1 MDEGGSMRIN
11 NIYAENYRGIRKID
25 VDFKSN
31 FTILCGENG
40 IGKSTVLFAIANSF
54 GQFYQSNLR
63 VSESAQLKLNF
74 TGRDNKNHSVGLGK
88 GSYRPQSNVCSNLN
102 MFAPFL
108 NEDGKSEN
116 IYIDNVEQLISP
128 LFIGP
133 YRNVVYK
140 KISGMT
146 AEGSITENRKKCI
159 SSSAS
164 ALSMGELPDIKQWMI
179 NRYFIID
186 KDWALT
192 ERYNWES
199 ILSSL
204 SSSLIFG
211 GALSFDNIERDLE
224 PSFIVNGNKVYLEE
238 LSSGF
243 KSVISILFSIVEW
256 IEGTN
261 ESEDAKIDVAKGTV
275 LIDEIDAHLHPSWQ
289 TKIKKVLEN
298 TFPNIQFIV
307 TTHSPHVISSG
318 DENEVL
324 ILSNNNGELSAK
336 VVSASLEFWKTDNIY
351 RDIMSFETLY
361 DERVNDLID
370 KVEDLIDGQHFS
382 EAKEIVDIYAS
393 QSHPEDNTPKALIR
407 RINNVMK
414 KEGF

>member
-1 MDEGGSMRIN
+1 MRIN

-102 MFAPFL
+102 MYAPFL

-361 DERVNDLID
+361 DEKVNDLID

>member
-1 MDEGGSMRIN
+1 MRIN

-25 VDFKSN
+25 IDFKSN

-40 IGKSTVLFAIANSF
+40 IGKSTILFAIANSF
-54 GQFYQSNLR
+54 GQFYQNNLR
-63 VSESAQLKLNF
+63 LSEDAQIKLNF
-74 TGRDNKNHSVGLGK
+74 TGRDNKHHSIGFGK
-88 GSYRPQSNVCSNLN
+88 NSYKPQSNVYSGLHQ
-102 MFAPFL
+102 FAPFL
-108 NEDGKSEN
+108 NEDGISEE
-116 IYIDNVEQLISP
+116 IFIQNVEQLISP

-146 AEGSITENRKKCI
+146 AEGSTTENRI
-159 SSSAS
+159 NYINSSAS
-164 ALSMGELPDIKQWMI
+164 ALSMGQLPDIKQWMI
-179 NRYFIID
+179 NRYFVID
-186 KDWALT
+186 KDWALI
-192 ERYNWES
+192 ERYNWEA
-199 ILSSL
+199 ILTSL

-211 GALSFDNIERDLE
+211 GKFSFNNIGKDLE

-324 ILSNNNGELSAK
+324 ILSNKDGELSAK
-336 VVSASLEFWKTDNIY
+336 VVSRSLEFWKTDNIY

-361 DERVNDLID
+361 DEKVNDLID
-370 KVEDLIDGQHFS
+370 KVEDLIDAQHYS
-382 EAKEIVDIYAS
+382 EAKEIIGIYAS

>member
-1 MDEGGSMRIN
+1 MMRIN
-11 NIYAENYRGIRKID
+11 NIYAENYRGLTKID
-25 VDFKSN
+25 IDFKSN

-40 IGKSTVLFAIANSF
+40 VGKSTVLFAIANSF
-54 GQFYQSNLR
+54 GQFYQNNLR
-63 VSESAQLKLNF
+63 VSENAQLKLNF
-74 TGRDNKNHSVGLGK
+74 TGRDDKQHSVGLGRN
-88 GSYRPQSNVCSNLN
+88 SFRPQSNVSSSLH
-102 MFAPFL
+102 MFAPFVHE
-108 NEDGKSEN
+108 NGEAED
-116 IYIDNVEQLISP
+116 IYINNIEQLISP

-133 YRNVVYK
+133 YRNVMYK
-140 KISGMT
+140 KINGMT
-146 AEGSITENRKKCI
+146 SEGSTPENRKKYI

-164 ALSMGELPDIKQWMI
+164 ALSMGQLPDIKQWMI
-179 NRYFIID
+179 NRYFVID
-186 KDWALT
+186 KDWAKI

-211 GALSFDNIERDLE
+211 GGLSFNNIEKDLE
-224 PSFIVNGNKVYLEE
+224 PSFIVNGRKVYLEE

-324 ILSNNNGELSAK
+324 ILSNKDGELSAK
-336 VVSASLEFWKTDNIY
+336 VVSTSLEFWKTDNIY
-351 RDIMSFETLY
+351 HDIMSFETLY
-361 DERVNDLID
+361 DEKVNDLID
-370 KVEDLIDGQHFS
+370 KVEDLVDRRLFL
-382 EAKEIVDIYAS
+382 EAKEILDVYAS
-393 QSHPEDNTPKALIR
+393 QSHPADNTPKALIR
-407 RINNVMK
+407 RIDNVMK

>member
-1 MDEGGSMRIN
+1 MRIN